1 MIGLDTNILV
11 RFITQDDPVQAA
23 RATAL
28 IEWELTADTPGFVNL
43 VTLAEV
49 AWVLRNAYGYSRE
62 DVVDEFER
70 LLRIEQLVVASRAD
84 VLVALTLAEDGL
96 GDFADALIGQL
107 NVAAGCVRT
116 VTFDRRARRLP
127 GFEML

>member
-1 MIGLDTNILV
+1 
-11 RFITQDDPVQAA
+11 
-23 RATAL
+23 
-28 IEWELTADTPGFVNL
+28 
-43 VTLAEV
+43 
-49 AWVLRNAYGYSRE
+49 
-62 DVVDEFER
+62 
-70 LLRIEQLVVASRAD
+70 

>member
-1 MIGLDTNILV
+1 VIGLDTNILV